1 MAKGNISQTT
11 RRTRVFCTHAFHI
24 VHVPALPANC
34 RWTCTGRW
42 VYIGHMFVIF
52 LNSKNMQEYASYSQF
67 SFRSMFEE
75 TPIKFVVEKKEKDL
89 HMVAIPFNKSP
100 NKLS

>member
-1 MAKGNISQTT
+1 
-11 RRTRVFCTHAFHI
+11 
-24 VHVPALPANC
+24 
-34 RWTCTGRW
+34 
-42 VYIGHMFVIF
+42 
-52 LNSKNMQEYASYSQF
+52 
-67 SFRSMFEE
+67 MFEE